1 MLPSRNLL
9 MLAGLGAL
17 LATVVLFAGVM
28 TRPIGADAAP
38 TTATETITTEPSTT
52 EPSTTESAAP
62 ETVTPFPTDALG
74 FVDSKARCD
83 EAQNAAVFART
94 QRSLVVIC
102 ANPNRGFEYRGV
114 RISDGAALQA
124 TATQTDAGFEASTD
138 GAVYTVTPTE
148 LVVTSAGK
156 VIYKDTWIDYLQ
168 AR

>member
-1 MLPSRNLL
+1 MLPTRNLL
-9 MLAGLGAL
+9 MLTGLGAL
-17 LATVVLFAGVM
+17 LATVVLFAGVV

-38 TTATETITTEPSTT
+38 TTESPTPTEPATTEPTT
-52 EPSTTESAAP
+52 AESAAP
-62 ETVTPFPTDALG
+62 ETTNPFPTDALG

-83 EAQNAAVFART
+83 ETQNAAVFART

-114 RISDGAALQA
+114 RVSDGAALQA
-124 TATQTDAGFEASTD
+124 AATQTDAGYEASTD